1 MFDNFYFFY
10 PFLAYSVD
18 YHRRQNSASI
28 MDEIINNAGT
38 DYENLTLH
46 CNRL

>member
-28 MDEIINNAGT
+28 MEKSSIMLALIT
-38 DYENLTLH
+38 
-46 CNRL
+46 RI